1 MTTTEVST
9 GSLSRRQ
16 ERGAIATAFVAA
28 SAMILALGTYE
39 FMIIPAQ
46 WDIGLTVDQANAANL
61 IPAGAALLVVFASSS
76 LCDRLGYRRLLLLG
90 AGCYSLGA
98 VMVTLAPGFFVLLA
112 GRALGG
118 IGGVTMGVV
127 GLAMVNAIFTDSAR
141 RAKAFAAFAALLPAV
156 SFAFPPLGATLV
168 EFVGWRTVPLLWLGL
183 GVLTIASA
191 LVAVPRGL
199 GVTSAG
205 GSELITPLVAG
216 LALASLTLAATVA
229 GTNIS
234 LAALLVVAS
243 LAAFAAF
250 VLLRKVGHLR
260 GLDLRLLRSP
270 GAWLVVF
277 ATMLLFGANLYFFT
291 SLLIQYR
298 HFDPVIFVAV
308 ILSAPELCALAGC
321 FVSGWAAT
329 RWGAPRTAGVFMLL
343 AGLAAFFALTV
354 GGDAVIYHPVA
365 VLCLVAFPSAAAVG
379 PLTQTLMDLAP
390 PDGSSAPAAMRDAL
404 QNLGGS
410 LGGIIAGAVGLTA
423 FVSYTTGALTDAGLP
438 DDLAAVVANE
448 IVEGTHVNDL
458 ASAPWMPPG
467 VADLIAGSRD
477 VLNTGQSVA
486 YWGAAVSAGIMC
498 LIGAA
503 LLLMYVRKER
513 RRSVVSA

>member
-1 MTTTEVST
+1 MATVAESVS
-9 GSLSRRQ
+9 SLTSRQ
-16 ERGAIATAFVAA
+16 ERGAVLTAFVAA

-61 IPAGAALLVVFASSS
+61 IPAGAALLVVFAASS
-76 LCDRLGYRRLLLLG
+76 LCDRLGYRTLLLLG
-90 AGCYSLGA
+90 GSSFAIGA
-98 VMVTLAPGFFVLLA
+98 VFVALAPGFFFLLA

-127 GLAMVNAIFTDSAR
+127 GLAMVNAIFTEPAR

-156 SFAFPPLGATLV
+156 SFLFPPLGAVLS
-168 EFVGWRTVPLLWLGL
+168 EYLGWRTVPLLWVALGIATIALTFATVPSGL
-183 GVLTIASA
+183 GA
-191 LVAVPRGL
+191 
-199 GVTSAG
+199 TSG
-205 GSELITPLVAG
+205 GSELLTPLVAG

-229 GTNIS
+229 GTS
-234 LAALLVVAS
+234 VTYAAGLVVVALL
-243 LAAFAAF
+243 AF
-250 VLLRKVGHLR
+250 VTFGLLRRFAHMR

-298 HFDPVIFVAV
+298 YFDPLIFVAV
-308 ILSAPELCALAGC
+308 LLSAPEVCALAGC

-329 RWGAPRTAGVFMLL
+329 RWGAPLTAGIWMLL
-343 AGLAAFFALTV
+343 AGLACFVALTV
-354 GGDAVIYHPVA
+354 GGDAILYHPVA

-438 DDLAAVVANE
+438 DDMASVVANE
-448 IVEGTHVNDL
+448 IVQGTHVNDL
-458 ASAPWMPPG
+458 ADAPWMPAD

-498 LIGAA
+498 LIGGF
-503 LLLMYVRKER
+503 LLLAYFRTTRK
-513 RRSVVSA
+513 ATAA